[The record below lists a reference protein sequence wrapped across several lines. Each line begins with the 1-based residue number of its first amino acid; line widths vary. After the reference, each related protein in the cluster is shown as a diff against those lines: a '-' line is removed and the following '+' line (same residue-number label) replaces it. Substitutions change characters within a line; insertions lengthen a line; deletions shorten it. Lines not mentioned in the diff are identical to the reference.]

1 VAELSGLMN
10 LVGLPNTSLQALAAQ
25 LGQQAAAGQE
35 QAGQEHE
42 GGSKAGEGSGA
53 QPPAGGAA

>member
-1 VAELSGLMN
+1 MN